1 MEILSEII
9 FFVLATCSIYA
20 ARSSIYVACCSVYAA
35 RSSVYAACC
44 SVYAARCAAGSLFYM
59 DVVQFKCDFAVFLY
73 EAGNA
78 NCSTRF
84 DCSEFCV
91 GVT

>member
-1 MEILSEII
+1 MRLNVEKLFEII
-9 FFVLATCSIYA
+9 SFVSATC
-20 ARSSIYVACCSVYAA
+20 
-35 RSSVYAACC
+35 SVYAACC
-44 SVYAARCAAGSLFYM
+44 SIYAARCAVYAARCAAGRLFHM

-78 NCSTRF
+78 NCAARF